1 MEKKKNVAW
10 IVPSLS
16 KGGGGAKTIL
26 FNADYLFTTWND
38 GLIFMWT
45 SIYFDSHKIRNDI
58 EEKFG
63 KSSCGIYS
71 LSNYHDDY
79 DTTIATYSKLTAEI
93 VRNSKAIGQSVFLFR
108 TMNLFLNQW
117 DISILP
123 VRIPIVM
130 A

>member
-26 FNADYLFTTWND
+26 FNADYLFQHGMMVD
-38 GLIFMWT
+38 IYVD

-93 VRNSKAIGQSVFLFR
+93 VRNSKAIDKVYFCSGL
-108 TMNLFLNQW
+108 
-117 DISILP
+117 
-123 VRIPIVM
+123 
-130 A
+130 